1 MDNFT
6 HNDEKLVRFLDGEL
20 TEEEKLSVEQELAT
34 DKLLQEQYENLLITK
49 ESIRQYGLQQKVS
62 FLHEQMMKEIQA
74 PVRKIN
80 PVRRIARLGVAIAA
94 GIILLIGGL
103 WTYNFLTLSSDKVV
117 NSRYQA
123 YVLPEVR
130 DGDNTG
136 TPAEKAYQQKNYKEV
151 LRIHDSGEDKSAKG
165 EFLCG
170 VAAMELKDDAKAIAC
185 FNEVIALNNKSGQPV
200 WNDEAEFYLSLSYIR
215 NGDYDFALP
224 LLDKIQQDPA
234 HKYNA
239 RVSNKFIRQVK
250 MLKWR

>member
-20 TEEEKLSVEQELAT
+20 TEEEKRSVEQELAT

-62 FLHEQMMKEIQA
+62 FLHEQMMKEMKA

-80 PVRRIARLGVAIAA
+80 PVRRIARLSVAIAA

-117 NSRYQA
+117 NSKYHA

-130 DGDNTG
+130 DGDNTD

-151 LRIHDSGEDKSAKG
+151 LRIHDAGEDKSAKG
-165 EFLCG
+165 QFLCG
-170 VAAMELKDDAKAIAC
+170 VAAMELKDDGKAIAC
-185 FNEVIALNNKSGQPV
+185 FNDVIALNNKSTQPV
-200 WNDEAEFYLSLSYIR
+200 LNDEAEYYLSLSYIR
-215 NGDYDFALP
+215 SGDYDYSLK
-224 LLDKIQQDPA
+224 LLEKIKEDA
-234 HKYNA
+234 GHKYNA
-239 RVSNKFIRQVK
+239 VVSKKLIRQVR